1 MNESKIT
8 AVYGSVAKNE
18 WMNEWKLD
26 NSFILEAILTYEN
39 NSSYLK
45 FSVGFLHQWMD
56 VWMSNEK

>member
-45 FSVGFLHQWMD
+45 FSVGFLHQ
-56 VWMSNEK
+56 